1 VTHIPTVAS
10 GETVA
15 VIGLGLIGGSIAR
28 DLAGRGVRIIAYDRD
43 ENAVQSACVA
53 GVVREALATGLQQ
66 AVDADVI
73 VVATPVDEAHG
84 VLRALARLQ
93 LRARLVLDVG
103 STKSAVVAT
112 AAAEGLEAIFV
123 GSHPLAG
130 GHQSGWEAS
139 RAGLFQGARVFVCPG
154 AGSPAGTVAAAI
166 AFWESLGAV
175 TECLDAS
182 AHDERIAWSSHLPQ
196 VVSTA
201 LALTLQGAGV
211 RRSELGPGGRDVTR
225 LAGSSAEVWAPI
237 VRENATAV
245 AAALAAAEE
254 ELRVLR
260 RLLLTADAGLLAA
273 RLTEAREWF
282 EVAGPGATAT
292 PGAAG

>member
-1 VTHIPTVAS
+1 MMHIPAVAS

-28 DLAGRGVRIIAYDRD
+28 DLAGRGVRVVAYDRD
-43 ENAVQSACVA
+43 LNAVQSACEA
-53 GVVREALATGLQQ
+53 GIVRGGLAAGLQQ
-66 AVDADVI
+66 VVDADVI

-84 VLRALARLQ
+84 VLRALAQLQ
-93 LRARLVLDVG
+93 LRARLVVDVG

-112 AAAEGLEAIFV
+112 AVAHGLEAVFV

-130 GHQSGWEAS
+130 GHQSGWGAS
-139 RAGLFQGARVFVCPG
+139 RAGLFEGARVFVCP
-154 AGSPAGTVAAAI
+154 AARSPDGTVAAAL

-175 TECLDAS
+175 TECLDART
-182 AHDERIAWSSHLPQ
+182 HDERIAWSSHLPQ

-201 LALTLQGAGV
+201 LALALRGAGV

-225 LAGSSAEVWAPI
+225 LAGSSAEVWTPI

-245 AAALAAAEE
+245 AAALAAAEK
-254 ELRVLR
+254 ELRELR
-260 RLLLTADAGLLAA
+260 GLLLTADAGPLAA
-273 RLTEAREWF
+273 RLTEARDWF
-282 EVAGPGATAT
+282 EVAGTPVTA
-292 PGAAG
+292 PGAAV